1 MTDKEEKAMQEMDFV
16 QAEIE
21 KIDKALLPLSGR
33 DMQQLNRELGVWVE
47 RLKAGQPTK
56 DELRQCEAWF
66 LRNFGKTTADYVK
79 LGDRQQALK
88 YRAGCIFFQCV
99 TDKER
104 NTQL

>member
-66 LRNFGKTTADYVK
+66 LRNFGKTTADYVR

-88 YRAGCIFFQCV
+88 YRVGQIFFQCV
-99 TDKER
+99 TE
-104 NTQL
+104 